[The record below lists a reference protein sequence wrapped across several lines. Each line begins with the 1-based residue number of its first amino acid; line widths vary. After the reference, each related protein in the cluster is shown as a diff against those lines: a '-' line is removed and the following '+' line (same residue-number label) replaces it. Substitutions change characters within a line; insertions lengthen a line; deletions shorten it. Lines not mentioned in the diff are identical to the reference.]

1 MRKMFPFLLAAA
13 LLTGCSGGS
22 ETAEL
27 TNANSVDIVG
37 DTLTL
42 SPTSNI
48 APRLVYGIVS
58 DTAFTATLTTTG
70 VVTAIPS
77 SYAEVAAR
85 LEISP
90 KTVDAQLQKA
100 VKHLRAVVGSYL
112 ERETSATPHPMRSLI
127 LSMLCL

>member
-77 SYAEVAAR
+77 SYAEVAAPFAGR
-85 LEISP
+85 
-90 KTVDAQLQKA
+90 
-100 VKHLRAVVGSYL
+100 VV
-112 ERETSATPHPMRSLI
+112 RSLVRMGQTVKAGTP
-127 LSMLCL
+127 LRFPRLTMPRW